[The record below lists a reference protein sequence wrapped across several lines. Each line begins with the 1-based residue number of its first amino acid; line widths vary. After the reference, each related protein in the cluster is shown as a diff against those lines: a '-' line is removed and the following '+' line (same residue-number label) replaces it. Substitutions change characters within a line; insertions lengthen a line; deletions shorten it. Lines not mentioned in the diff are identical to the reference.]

1 MNKDN
6 WDKLVALL
14 RENDNTIELDLKE
27 WLDKHFRLEYRPYQS
42 TSNLAY
48 KMEVLEHID
57 IYEID
62 LENNQESWIGELST
76 NVYCSKYVD
85 RGYSVTDTIP
95 SIISN
100 IIKINEQYDEIKR
113 LKKIEE
119 QEKFNKFLY
128 GE

>member
-1 MNKDN
+1 MNKNN

-14 RENDNTIELDLKE
+14 KENDNTIELDIKGELG
-27 WLDKHFRLEYRPYQS
+27 KHFRLEYHPYQS

-48 KMEVLEHID
+48 KMEVPEYID

-62 LENNQESWIGELST
+62 LENNQESWIGKLST
-76 NVYCSKYVD
+76 NIYSSKYTTRD
-85 RGYSVTDTIP
+85 YSNQDTIP

-100 IIKINEQYDEIKR
+100 IIKINEQYDEGKR
-113 LKKIEE
+113 LRKIEE

>member
-6 WDKLVALL
+6 WDKLIALL
-14 RENDNTIELDLKE
+14 RENDNTIELDIKGE
-27 WLDKHFRLEYRPYQS
+27 LDKHFRLEYHPYQS

-76 NVYCSKYVD
+76 NVYRSKYTNRD
-85 RGYSVTDTIP
+85 YSVTDTIP

-100 IIKINEQYDEIKR
+100 IIKSNEQYDESKR
-113 LKKIEE
+113 LRKIEE
-119 QEKFNKFLY
+119 QEKFNRFL
-128 GE
+128 